1 MSAPLI
7 FVKTLC
13 NSQSVVTHSVTGT
26 ESRPRPSGAETARRA
41 LHLVELLAEQA
52 DALPL
57 ATLVSRSGLPKA
69 TAYRL
74 LRVLQEEGWTE
85 RSRQEGYRIGPRL
98 RNLAERMSP
107 RVDLEQLARPHLQ
120 RLAASTAETA
130 TLYVRRGTHAELTAG
145 AESPVHAL
153 RLSPFVGERT
163 PLDRGAAGIAILAHL
178 PDSEQAAI
186 LGPAP
191 PKALTDRLTACRRDG
206 YALSSGENHPGVN
219 GIAAPLTAGNAGP
232 TLGSIA
238 VAGPAS
244 RWDPHTALT
253 AIPELLRVCAELSAW
268 LHPPMTSPDS

>member
-1 MSAPLI
+1 
-7 FVKTLC
+7 
-13 NSQSVVTHSVTGT
+13 VVTHSVTGT

-98 RNLAERMSP
+98 RNLAERINP

-153 RLSPFVGERT
+153 RLAPFVGERT
-163 PLDRGAAGIAILAHL
+163 PLNRGAAGIAILAHL
-178 PDSEQAAI
+178 PDSEQAAL
-186 LGPAP
+186 LGPTP
-191 PKALTDRLTACRRDG
+191 PKALTNRLTACRRDG

-253 AIPELLRVCAELSAW
+253 AVPELLRVCAELSAW